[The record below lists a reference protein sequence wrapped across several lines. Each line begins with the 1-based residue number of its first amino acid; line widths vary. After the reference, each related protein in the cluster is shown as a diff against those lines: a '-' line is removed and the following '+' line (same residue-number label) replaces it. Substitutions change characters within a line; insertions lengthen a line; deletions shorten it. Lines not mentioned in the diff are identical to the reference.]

1 MLWLQRR
8 RRTTLLQLVMLNKRD
23 TSMVEKKIE
32 VSRSPATIDTID
44 ITIDVFTALVN
55 IFVV

>member
-1 MLWLQRR
+1 
-8 RRTTLLQLVMLNKRD
+8 MLNKRD

-44 ITIDVFTALVN
+44 ITIDVFTALCVS
-55 IFVV
+55 